1 MESWAAHHLFERV
14 ETKLGKPAAQEMR
27 NYVLSLREKGLP
39 VIFSLGHLARIT
51 DVDYRVLHATV
62 SRNREDMDYRLFAIK
77 KRSGGRRFIHAPCST
92 LAIVQ
97 EFINSEVLQKIVPHP
112 AAYAFHPRGGIRRC
126 AAMHCGAK
134 WIFHFDLQ
142 DFFHHV
148 TEMEVF
154 EIFKDIGFKDLVAFE
169 LARICTTTRMPDSL
183 RHLCRPLKKQRIA
196 EAGFPYEPR
205 GRYGVLPQGAATSPM
220 LSNLAARK
228 LDVSL
233 VSYARENGFIYTRYA
248 DDLVF
253 SAVEL
258 PENKSVGR
266 IRREIVRLIY
276 DNEFVENKKKFRV
289 AGPGSRKVVLGL
301 LVDGEEPRI
310 TRETLKRIDR
320 HLYAAQRY
328 GIKEVAKHER
338 FESAYGFYNHLSGLI
353 AYVKDVD
360 FQRWKGFDRRLR
372 DLSYS
377 NEMGG
382 S

>member
-1 MESWAAHHLFERV
+1 
-14 ETKLGKPAAQEMR
+14 
-27 NYVLSLREKGLP
+27 
-39 VIFSLGHLARIT
+39 
-51 DVDYRVLHATV
+51 
-62 SRNREDMDYRLFAIK
+62 
-77 KRSGGRRFIHAPCST
+77 

-97 EFINSEVLQKIVPHP
+97 EFINSEILQKITPHP
-112 AAYAFHPRGGIRRC
+112 AAYAFHPGGGIRRC

-154 EIFKDIGFKDLVAFE
+154 EIFKNIGYKTLVAFE
-169 LARICTTTRMPDSL
+169 LARICTTTRMPKSL
-183 RHLCRPLKKQRIA
+183 RQLCRPFKQRIV
-196 EAGFPYEPR
+196 EDDFPYESW

-220 LSNLAARK
+220 LSNFAARK
-228 LDVSL
+228 LDVAL
-233 VSYARENGFIYTRYA
+233 ISYARENGFIYTRYA
-248 DDLVF
+248 DDMVF
-253 SAVEL
+253 SAVGL
-258 PENKSVGR
+258 PDNKSVGR

-276 DNEFVENKKKFRV
+276 DNNFVENKKKFRV

-320 HLYAAQRY
+320 HLYAAQQY
-328 GIKEVAKHER
+328 GIAEVSKHEK

-360 FQRWKGFDRRLR
+360 FQRWKGFDRRLQ

-377 NEMGG
+377 DEMG
-382 S
+382 SS